1 MWYWPPANQKYGHVL
16 VTAQEALGREGAR
29 QMQHVR
35 SLMESRPILG
45 RVPDQ
50 SLVADNPPLASSHQ
64 ESLSGEKHVRA
75 TCGDGY
81 ALLYVPHGDDLRV
94 KLGHG
99 NLGKRV
105 RAWWFD
111 PRTGES
117 REIARFDNRGEK
129 LFDPPGNPSR
139 GNDWIL
145 VLDDLAR
152 EFPAPGSNRKTVK

>member
-1 MWYWPPANQKYGHVL
+1 
-16 VTAQEALGREGAR
+16 
-29 QMQHVR
+29 
-35 SLMESRPILG
+35 MESRPILG